1 MRIINKEVIGTALPD
16 LANQYFKSLCPKN
29 KDGKYNGTYP
39 AGKIRLLAEK
49 RANFKYSKIFR
60 FLNNRVEDLFTGDPN
75 KLMSLRQ
82 DLIDELTLTNDQ
94 GKLTE
99 PDCKKLLSR
108 VFVTPYETFR
118 DGGRKVVYEWF
129 EKLNLQTCPYCNR
142 NLTSKSKSKDGTTTD
157 LYFDIDHYFPKGQYP
172 YFALS
177 FYNLIPSC
185 TICNQRIKRTNKLDI
200 KKHLHPYL
208 DDFDDLVKFDVPVDK
223 LDVFFDEHV
232 EIDLQLVG
240 RQNRLQTDIDRAIN
254 TYKFFNLENLYK
266 THLDY
271 VRELLQKEIVYSPEY
286 VSQLYQDY
294 SGDNKIFDSED
305 DLKKMLV
312 GNYVLPEHIHKRPLA
327 KLTKDLMEDFN
338 IRS

>member
-1 MRIINKEVIGTALPD
+1 MRIINKEVTGSELSD
-16 LANQYFKSLCPKN
+16 LADQYFNSLCPKN
-29 KDGKYNGTYP
+29 NDDKYHGTYP

-49 RANFKYSKIFR
+49 RSNFKYSKIFR
-60 FLNNRVEDLFTGDPN
+60 FLNRRVKDLFTGDPN
-75 KLMSLRQ
+75 ELMLLRQ
-82 DLIDELTLTNDQ
+82 ELIDELTVTNEQ
-94 GKLTE
+94 EKLTE
-99 PDCKKLLSR
+99 KGCEKLLQGI
-108 VFVTPYETFR
+108 FVTGYETFR
-118 DGGRKVVYEWF
+118 DGGRGLVYDWF
-129 EKLNLQTCPYCNR
+129 EKLNVQTCPYCNR
-142 NLTSKSKSKDGTTTD
+142 NLTSKSISKDGTKTQ
-157 LYFDIDHYFPKGQYP
+157 LYFDIDHYFPKGEYP

-185 TICNQRIKRTNKLDI
+185 TICNQRIKGTDELDI
-200 KKHLHPYL
+200 DEHLHPYL
-208 DDFDDLVKFDVPVDK
+208 DDFDDLVKFDVPVGK

-286 VSQLYQDY
+286 ITQLHEDY
-294 SGDNKIFDSED
+294 GGDNKIFDSED